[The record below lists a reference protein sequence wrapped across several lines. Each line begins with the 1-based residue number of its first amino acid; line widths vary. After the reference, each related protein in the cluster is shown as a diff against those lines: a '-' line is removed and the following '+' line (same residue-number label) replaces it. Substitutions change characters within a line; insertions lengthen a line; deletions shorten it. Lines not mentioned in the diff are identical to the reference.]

1 MKIGL
6 LGDIHGNVHALITV
20 MKAIGQKNI
29 DTLLITGDFIGYYFW
44 PLEVFEILKSWNMFA
59 VCGNHEKMLE
69 KARADDN
76 FRLKISKKYGSG
88 INIALD
94 QLDEKRIEWL
104 KHLPDSLEYET
115 KEGKIL
121 LCHGSPWDVDE
132 YVYPDSDTDSLRR
145 YADLNVKWVVQGHTH
160 YPMKKKIGNI
170 TIINPGSVGQPR
182 NRQPGA
188 QWALLDTNSRN
199 VEFFCEQYNVNK
211 VMKESSRR
219 HPELPY
225 LANVLDRI

>member
-6 LGDIHGNVHALITV
+6 LGDIHGNIFALISV
-20 MKAIGQKNI
+20 LNAVRQKNI
-29 DTLLITGDFIGYYFW
+29 DTLLITGDFVGYYFW
-44 PLEVFEILKSWNMFA
+44 PAEVFEILKPYNVVA
-59 VCGNHEKMLE
+59 VRGNHDRMLE
-69 KARADDN
+69 KATNDESYL
-76 FRLKISKKYGSG
+76 LKMSKKYGSG

-94 QLDEKRIEWL
+94 QMDEKKIEWL
-104 KHLPDSLEYET
+104 NHLPDSLEYET
-115 KEGKIL
+115 KDGSIL
-121 LCHGSPWDVDE
+121 LCHGSPWDGDE
-132 YVYPDSDTDSLRR
+132 YVYPDLESKLLRR
-145 YADLNVKWVVQGHTH
+145 YATLNVKWVVQGHTH
-160 YPMKKKIGNI
+160 YPMHKKIGDI

-188 QWALLDTNSRN
+188 HWAMLDTNSQN

-211 VMKESSRR
+211 VIEESNRR